1 MVQSLN
7 ILKLE
12 EFLKLPETKP
22 ASEFIAGQTVQK
34 TMPQGKHSR
43 LQFRLCNAISETVEL
58 KQLGMAFPELRCTFD
73 GRSRSV
79 SEGYSIVPD
88 VAVFRWQR
96 IPFDPNGEISNSF
109 MTYPDWTIE
118 ILSPEQSPTKTI
130 GKILHCLDCG
140 TQLGWLVDP
149 AEKLVICFSP
159 KQQPIEIIGDLHLP
173 IPDFLELNLTATQMF
188 SWLIPNS

>member
-1 MVQSLN
+1 MIQSLN

-43 LQFRLCNAISETVEL
+43 LQFRLCNVISETVES

-73 GRSRSV
+73 SR
-79 SEGYSIVPD
+79 SIVPD

-96 IPFDPNGEISNSF
+96 IPLDPNGEISNSF
-109 MTYPDWTIE
+109 MTYPNWMIE

-130 GKILHCLDCG
+130 SKILHCLDCG
-140 TQLGWLVDP
+140 TQLGWLVSSR
-149 AEKLVICFSP
+149 KISNLLFSR
-159 KQQPIEIIGDLHLP
+159 
-173 IPDFLELNLTATQMF
+173 TATDRNYWR
-188 SWLIPNS
+188 SPSAYS

>member
-1 MVQSLN
+1 MALAN
-7 ILKLE
+7 LATLTLA
-12 EFLKLPETKP
+12 EFLNLPETKP
-22 ASEFIAGQTVQK
+22 ASEFLEGQIVQK
-34 TMPQGKHSR
+34 NMPQGKHSR
-43 LQFRLCNAISETVEL
+43 LQFRLCNAISEAVEP

-73 GRSRSV
+73 NR
-79 SEGYSIVPD
+79 SIVPD

-96 IPFDPNGEISNSF
+96 IPFDANGEIGNAF

-149 AEKLVICFSP
+149 SEKSAICFSP
-159 KQQPIEIIGDLHLP
+159 KQQPVEIIGDLQLP
-173 IPDFLELNLTATQMF
+173 VPEFIELDLTAAQMF
-188 SWLIPNS
+188 SWLTPKS

>member
-1 MVQSLN
+1 MVRVALN

-12 EFLKLPETKP
+12 EFLELPETKP

-43 LQFRLCNAISETVEL
+43 LQFRLCNAISEAVES

-73 GRSRSV
+73 GRSL
-79 SEGYSIVPD
+79 VPD

-130 GKILHCLDCG
+130 SKILHCLDCG

-159 KQQPIEIIGDLHLP
+159 KQQPIEIIGDRYLP
-173 IPDFLELNLTATQMF
+173 VPDFLELNLAATQMF